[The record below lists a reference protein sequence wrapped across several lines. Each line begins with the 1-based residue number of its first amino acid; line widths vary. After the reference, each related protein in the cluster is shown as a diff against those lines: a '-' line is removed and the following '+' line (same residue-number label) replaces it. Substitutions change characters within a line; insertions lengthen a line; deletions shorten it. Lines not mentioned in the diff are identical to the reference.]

1 MSVLAAVQAA
11 GEEMPRVLDVPI
23 DEFIIGIIAFL
34 IVFGALS
41 KFALPKIKATLEERA
56 NIIEGGIQRSQ
67 AAEEE
72 AQRLLEEYR
81 SQLANAR
88 EEAAAIRTQ
97 AQADRTAIIDEARN
111 EARQAEA
118 TVTAAAEAALAAD
131 RAQAMSTLTRQIGE
145 ISISLAGK
153 VVGESLSD
161 DARVRA
167 TVDSFLDDLERQVA
181 RP

>member
-111 EARQAEA
+111 EARQAAA